1 MDELADSV
9 GDGVLAE
16 GDDGAALERRVFR
29 SMFVVVAL
37 AVVVSVFLAP
47 WRVTIGLL
55 LGGALSLFNHHWL
68 RSSLGAV
75 FAGAT
80 AAQPQGRRP
89 RFQGA
94 RYVLRYF
101 VVASAIA
108 SAWAFG
114 VVSMPAVIAGLCSFV
129 VAFMVEAC
137 WQFYYALFNR
147 KDA

>member
-1 MDELADSV
+1 M
-9 GDGVLAE
+9 
-16 GDDGAALERRVFR
+16 
-29 SMFVVVAL
+29 
-37 AVVVSVFLAP
+37 
-47 WRVTIGLL
+47 
-55 LGGALSLFNHHWL
+55 GALY
-68 RSSLGAV
+68 AV
-75 FAGAT
+75 AT
-80 AAQPQGRRP
+80 VTRQQGSRR

-108 SAWAFG
+108 SAWACG